1 MNHNERE
8 VLIDQLDRSYQA
20 LPAWAKTACRHAMR
34 CPTNN
39 PETGRP
45 FANFR
50 EVLETAADETLETL
64 KEDFDDNGDL
74 LPAEDIH

>member
-20 LPAWAKTACRHAMR
+20 LPAWAKTACRHAMG
-34 CPTNN
+34 PPPLN
-39 PETGRP
+39 PETGAP
-45 FANFR
+45 FTSFK
-50 EVLETAADETLETL
+50 EILETAADHTLETL

-74 LPAEDIH
+74 LPCKPTT